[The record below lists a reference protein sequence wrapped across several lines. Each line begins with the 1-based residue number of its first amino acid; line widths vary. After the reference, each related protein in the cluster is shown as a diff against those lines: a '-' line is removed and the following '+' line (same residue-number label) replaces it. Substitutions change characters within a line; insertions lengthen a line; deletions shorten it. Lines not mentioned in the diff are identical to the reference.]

1 MRHRDSGGKKE
12 AVTFVDAATGRS
24 VLQLTTSDRRSVH
37 GYYDLPPWSP
47 VDGRI
52 AFTRMDAPDAKTG
65 EIFVMDADGGNLV
78 QVATSRAMSPNDGAM
93 AQWSAD
99 GRRVYFK
106 DRDGQARLIAWAD
119 PDTGERGAFSGDL
132 RMICPAGNRQVYHT
146 VCSDYPDGEV
156 ARSKE
161 EHGMFVQDLDTG
173 SASRIATVADCW
185 RIHPRKDEISDWH
198 LFIKHTKWSP
208 DGSRLMFVFTNEI
221 RYDKKYSE
229 LPRVKDVYV
238 INPDGSGLKRV
249 GEFGHHPLW
258 HPNGQEVLTNSPFEG
273 SQGNRLVLTD
283 VDSGRQ
289 RLAAAC
295 VPGSGHPSFSP
306 DGRYIAVESV
316 REGVGTIRLVDAAAD
331 AVEPLAQ
338 MVVTDHTHAG
348 THLHPVWSP
357 DGKQL
362 LYASD
367 ASGTA
372 QLCVVEV

>member
-1 MRHRDSGGKKE
+1 MAGRKE
-12 AVTFVDAATGRS
+12 AFTVTDSITGRR
-24 VLQLTTSDRRSVH
+24 VLQLTNAERRSVH

-52 AFTRMDAPDAKTG
+52 AFTRMDAPDAKAG
-65 EIFVMDADGGNLV
+65 EIFVMDGDGDNIIR
-78 QVATSRAMSPNDGAM
+78 AAASRAVSPNDGAM
-93 AQWSAD
+93 AQWAAD

-106 DRDGQARLIAWAD
+106 DRDGKARLIAWAD
-119 PDTGERGAFSGDL
+119 PDTGEQGAFPGDL
-132 RMICPAGNRQVYHT
+132 RMVCPAGNRLVYHT
-146 VCSDYPDGEV
+146 ACSDYPDEVV

-161 EHGMFVQDLDTG
+161 EHGVFVQDLDTG
-173 SASRIATVADCW
+173 SARRIATVADCW
-185 RIHPRKDEISDWH
+185 RIHPRRDEIADWH

-208 DGSRLMFVFTNEI
+208 DGLRLMFVFTNEI

-238 INPDGSGLKRV
+238 INPDGTGLNRV
-249 GEFGHHPLW
+249 GEFGNHPLW
-258 HPNGQEVLTNSPFEG
+258 HPNGQEVLTNSPFD
-273 SQGNRLVLTD
+273 QGNRLVLTD

-289 RLAAAC
+289 RLAATC

-306 DGRYIAVESV
+306 DGRYIAIEAV
-316 REGVGTIRLVDAAAD
+316 RGGVGTVSLVDAAAD
-331 AVEPLAQ
+331 TVEPLAQ
-338 MVVTDHTHAG
+338 MAVTDHTHAG
-348 THLHPVWSP
+348 THLHPVWSR

-372 QLCVVEV
+372 QLCVVDV